1 MTMIA
6 VGQGLRGI
14 ANKGLQAVARAESVE
29 NQQRMG
35 MEAQKKAAESQTM
48 GTGAGIGGMVGAT
61 KVAANT
67 KAANDAVAA
76 LNAGIGDAGTVG
88 VKGGGL
94 TFTPPPPAGTTELVQ
109 GAETIKGVEATAKIK
124 EVAAAA
130 DTAIDVKNAATA
142 VKTTAEVAEVAA
154 VGTEVVGST
163 ATSGLA
169 TTAGTAASSTGTMA
183 SLMTLAGPIAI
194 GLGAAFLINKLFD

>member
-67 KAANDAVAA
+67 KAANDAVTA

-88 VKGGGL
+88 LKGGGL

-130 DTAIDVKNAATA
+130 DTAKNAATA

>member
-124 EVAAAA
+124 EVAEAA
-130 DTAIDVKNAATA
+130 DTAKNAAEA
-142 VKTTAEVAEVAA
+142 LKTTAEVAKAGGEVAA
-154 VGTEVVGST
+154 T
-163 ATSGLA
+163 TSQLA

-183 SLMTLAGPIAI
+183 TMATLAAPIAI
-194 GLGAAFLINKLFD
+194 GLGVSFLISKLFD